1 MISSVNE
8 RKRSRMEVPPVTATV
23 PTVFEK
29 DYTFQSISKISDTQ
43 YKVTDTIYNVVTY
56 DKNGKLDQSTNI
68 RYLDYII

>member
-1 MISSVNE
+1 
-8 RKRSRMEVPPVTATV
+8 MEVPPVTATV

-29 DYTFQSISKISDTQ
+29 DYTVQSISKMSDTQ